1 MLFAYPKLTAALI
14 VSVVGILSIVF
25 FDYLTKKKGDKKD
38 GEYLRRKDE

>member
-1 MLFAYPKLTAALI
+1 MLFAYSKLTVALI

-38 GEYLRRKDE
+38 GECHERKDE